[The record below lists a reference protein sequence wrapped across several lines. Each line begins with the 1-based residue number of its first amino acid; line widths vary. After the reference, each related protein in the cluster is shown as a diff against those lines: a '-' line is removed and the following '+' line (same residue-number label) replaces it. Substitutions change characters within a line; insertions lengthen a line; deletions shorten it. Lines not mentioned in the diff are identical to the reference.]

1 MPKFFPIQGPGG
13 RLADT
18 EREALVR
25 EEVRFLL
32 QGRADLFSREL
43 TARLLEEG
51 CNLPPAV
58 ALPLFYREAASEL
71 AADLGPSD
79 RAAFARRFPGGA
91 EPGSHIDFHRIVR
104 FFHSRLSRPAEA
116 MARASLAAL
125 AAAVAEWR
133 IDERALTRAP
143 AAFDAAVRRTVARMT
158 AGRPSGRLA
167 ALPFERVARRLRLA
181 LCAALL
187 RHLEDGAGFRA
198 EFGAVPSFL
207 KAAAGRPDLFCRA
220 MADLRGRIPYFDHL
234 ASRAFWRTLRN
245 LDAAGGGTLPP
256 PKQPS
261 DRPERGR

>member
-1 MPKFFPIQGPGG
+1 
-13 RLADT
+13 
-18 EREALVR
+18 
-25 EEVRFLL
+25 
-32 QGRADLFSREL
+32 
-43 TARLLEEG
+43 
-51 CNLPPAV
+51 
-58 ALPLFYREAASEL
+58 
-71 AADLGPSD
+71 
-79 RAAFARRFPGGA
+79 
-91 EPGSHIDFHRIVR
+91 
-104 FFHSRLSRPAEA
+104 
-116 MARASLAAL
+116 
-125 AAAVAEWR
+125 
-133 IDERALTRAP
+133 
-143 AAFDAAVRRTVARMT
+143 MT

-207 KAAAGRPDLFCRA
+207 KAVAGRPDLFCRA